1 MPHESFTKTGVFS
14 ELYIKELKSVINLI
28 ISSGYSSHVSYPFIP
43 DLELNKK
50 IAVVGLETKAWV
62 DKLSS
67 IQDVVLNEDEIIKKS
82 FEKYNEYKL
91 FKDKNKGF
99 GWLVNA
105 IHDISGESPAWLNFF
120 AFSYKNGS
128 VNRISNKNKLNDK
141 IKDYSVLKLT
151 EEIKVLEPRVIIFA
165 GNYFKKFD
173 CLAGN
178 LTKNRTII
186 KDGFYRVE
194 KWDSMI
200 IARVPHPARRIKERT
215 KITREN
221 IRLAVDLYMENESL
235 F

>member
-28 ISSGYSSHVSYPFIP
+28 RDSGYSSHVSYPFIP

-62 DKLSS
+62 GKLSS
-67 IQDVVLNEDEIIKKS
+67 IQDVVLNEDKIIKES

-128 VNRISNKNKLNDK
+128 VNR
-141 IKDYSVLKLT
+141 
-151 EEIKVLEPRVIIFA
+151 
-165 GNYFKKFD
+165 
-173 CLAGN
+173 CL
-178 LTKNRTII
+178 
-186 KDGFYRVE
+186 
-194 KWDSMI
+194 
-200 IARVPHPARRIKERT
+200 
-215 KITREN
+215 
-221 IRLAVDLYMENESL
+221 LYTS
-235 F
+235 